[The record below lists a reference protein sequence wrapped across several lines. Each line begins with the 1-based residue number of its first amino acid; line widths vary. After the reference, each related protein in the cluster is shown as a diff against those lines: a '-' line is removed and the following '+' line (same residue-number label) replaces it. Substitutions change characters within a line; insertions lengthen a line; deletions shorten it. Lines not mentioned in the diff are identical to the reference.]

1 MYKNVTS
8 YSRGDKEHK
17 PSILQNEVNGIVFKV
32 HKHIY
37 YGNQWLLSCAELNI
51 DKFDLDTDD
60 MEAAKRKG
68 IIKMKELLEAR
79 IAKYQK
85 AIEMLDQ

>member
-1 MYKNVTS
+1 MYKDVTS
-8 YSRGDKEHK
+8 YSQGDKERK
-17 PSILQNEVNGIVFKV
+17 PSILQNAVNGIVFKV

-51 DKFDLDTDD
+51 DKFDLYTDD
-60 MEAAKRKG
+60 MEAAKGKG
-68 IIKMKELLEAR
+68 IIKMKELLEAK

-85 AIEMLDQ
+85 AIEILDQ